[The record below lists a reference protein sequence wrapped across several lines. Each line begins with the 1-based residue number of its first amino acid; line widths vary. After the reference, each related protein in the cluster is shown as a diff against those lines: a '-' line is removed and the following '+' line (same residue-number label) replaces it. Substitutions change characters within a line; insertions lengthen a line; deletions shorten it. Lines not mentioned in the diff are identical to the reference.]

1 MCERRKTTR
10 WGFKMLPLN
19 DQSRPRS
26 VLPPRSRL
34 LSRVQAAGYV
44 GVSPTTFDRMMDEGS
59 MPKPKRIFSRKVWDV
74 RKLDSAIDALPS
86 EDDAD
91 DNPWDN

>member
-1 MCERRKTTR
+1 
-10 WGFKMLPLN
+10 MLPLN

-59 MPKPKRIFSRKVWDV
+59 MPKPKKLPPTTRLCWDV
-74 RKLDSAIDALPS
+74 RKLDTAIDALPS
-86 EDDAD
+86 EDDSENNEWD
-91 DNPWDN
+91 D